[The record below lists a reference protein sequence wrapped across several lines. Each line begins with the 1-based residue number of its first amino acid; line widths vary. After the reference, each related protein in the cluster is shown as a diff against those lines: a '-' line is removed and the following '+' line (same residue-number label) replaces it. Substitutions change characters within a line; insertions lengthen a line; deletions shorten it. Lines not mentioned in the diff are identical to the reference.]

1 MAPRKKAV
9 AKASTPTAI
18 TEFVSTENL
27 AAKYRPRK
35 IDDLV
40 GQEAAKAHIN
50 GIIKKRNM
58 PKVMGFFGPSGVGKT
73 TLARMMAEIV
83 NGGPFDIDDI
93 NCGTD
98 RGIENMRKVPERMKF
113 LPSKEGHLRF
123 FIFDEA
129 HKLLNDGA
137 SALLKVLEEPPAHV
151 VVVLCTNEPEK
162 LLPTLRNRCEKIHL
176 ETVSPE
182 DILTLLTRVCK
193 KERMDFG
200 KYQKKVFENIAV
212 NANGVPREA
221 LQLLNAAHNVY
232 TGCEGKGDKIAFQR
246 TVASLGAELDTVAVK
261 VLVMLYARNVT
272 KLVKT
277 LYDTKEYQSLMWK
290 LFDLNGFLIQDATGV
305 KTYYSKPR
313 QLLKKHV
320 NVEEVGIHRILQ
332 VHAALLECRERM
344 NTFMV
349 SPEHVLMARLSTL
362 CKKGS

>member
-1 MAPRKKAV
+1 MAPRKKV
-9 AKASTPTAI
+9 AEKGKVSKAIS
-18 TEFVSTENL
+18 EFVSTENL

-35 IDDLV
+35 IEDLV

-50 GIIKKRNM
+50 GIIRKKNV

-83 NGGPFDIDDI
+83 NGGPFDIEELNFGADRAIADI
-93 NCGTD
+93 RKIPD
-98 RGIENMRKVPERMKF
+98 RMSY
-113 LPSKEGHLRF
+113 LPSSSDHLKF

-129 HKLLNDGA
+129 HQLLKDSA
-137 SALLKVLEEPPAHV
+137 SALLKTIEEPPAHV
-151 VVVLCTNEPEK
+151 VVMLCTNEPEK
-162 LLPTLRNRCEKIHL
+162 LLTTLRNRCEKIHL
-176 ETVSPE
+176 DTVTEE
-182 DILTLLTRVCK
+182 DIVTLLKRVCK
-193 KERMDFG
+193 KEKMDFG
-200 KYQKKVFENIAV
+200 KYEKKVFENIAV

-232 TGCEGKGDKIAFQR
+232 TGCEGKGEKLAFQR

-261 VLVMLYARNVT
+261 ILMCLYARSLP

-277 LYDTKEYQSLMWK
+277 LYDTKDYQSLMWK
-290 LFDLNGFLIQDATGV
+290 LFDLNSFLIQESAGV

-320 NVEEVGIHRILQ
+320 NVEEIGLHRITD
-332 VHAALLECRERM
+332 VHGALLECRERM
-344 NTFMV
+344 NMFMV
-349 SPEHVLMARLSTL
+349 NPEHVLMAQLSRL